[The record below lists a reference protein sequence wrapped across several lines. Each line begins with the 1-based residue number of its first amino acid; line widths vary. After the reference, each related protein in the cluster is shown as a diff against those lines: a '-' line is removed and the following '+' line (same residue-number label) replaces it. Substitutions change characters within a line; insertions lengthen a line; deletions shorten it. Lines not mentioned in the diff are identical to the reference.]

1 MTQPRDTTEPEAGQ
15 AVPPPPSATTA
26 TRQRPR
32 ARRGTPRPP
41 KPAAAAPAPAAAEN
55 AAQPP
60 RAGTP
65 AGSAPSSAPLGT
77 DSGAAALAGSAGMLG
92 ATMMALSS
100 ISAQFGGG
108 QPTAETGQP
117 YAPPTLPSD
126 APTVPVLW
134 DGNIGSGYGAA
145 SATRAG
151 GATAMEQLN
160 AELGQLLRGSTD
172 DTARGRAAMAAILA
186 DVDAAITALGPL
198 ENTTTGRQL
207 LSSTLSNA
215 LQRANSTLGQGQ
227 STAGVTAD
235 KVQALA
241 DHYLQSAN
249 RTGGGYAGAARGSG
263 GPPLAR
269 PSGQMGQWIG
279 DALQILQASGVDP
292 QLMDPA
298 AIAAIID
305 HESAGNPNAINN
317 WDSNAAAG
325 HPSKGLMQTIDPT
338 FNAYA
343 LPGHTNVW
351 NPVDNIIAGVRYAIH
366 RYGSLDNVPGIVNLH
381 HGGHYVGY

>member
-1 MTQPRDTTEPEAGQ
+1 MTEPRDTTEPPAGQ
-15 AVPPPPSATTA
+15 ADSPPRTATT
-26 TRQRPR
+26 TKQRPTGP
-32 ARRGTPRPP
+32 RRGTPRPP
-41 KPAAAAPAPAAAEN
+41 KPTNAAPVAGAPAVQTQ
-55 AAQPP
+55 QPVRSAP
-60 RAGTP
+60 ASPAPTP
-65 AGSAPSSAPLGT
+65 AASGA

-92 ATMMALSS
+92 AAMMALSS
-100 ISAQFGGG
+100 ISAQFGSGT
-108 QPTAETGQP
+108 PTPETGQP
-117 YAPPTLPSD
+117 YTPPQLPSD

-134 DGNIGSGYGAA
+134 DGNIGTGYAAGAA
-145 SATRAG
+145 SRSG
-151 GATAMEQLN
+151 GASAMEQLN
-160 AELGQLLRGSTD
+160 GELAQLLRGSTD
-172 DTARGRAAMAAILA
+172 DTARGRAVMAAIVA
-186 DVDAAITALGPL
+186 DVDASVTALGPI
-198 ENTTTGRQL
+198 ENTSAGRRL
-207 LSSTLSNA
+207 LASALADA

-227 STAGVTAD
+227 SAAAVTAD
-235 KVQALA
+235 KVSALA
-241 DHYLQSAN
+241 DRYLQSAN
-249 RTGGGYAGAARGSG
+249 RPRGGYASAPTGTG

-269 PSGQMGQWIG
+269 PSGQVGQWIG
-279 DALQILQASGVDP
+279 DAMQILRANGVDP
-292 QLMDPA
+292 RLMDPA

-366 RYGSLDNVPGIVNLH
+366 RYGSLDNVPGIVNMH